1 MNTAYNAVLFD
12 FDGTVADTGCGI
24 FNGIRYALNA
34 FGMPM
39 PEEHTLRRFIGP
51 PLHDSFKEI
60 FGMDAA
66 RCAEAVK
73 IYREYYVR
81 QGMFELTVY
90 DGMRELLARLHE
102 RGTRLGIASSK
113 PEVFLRQITAH
124 LELDD
129 LFDVV
134 AGSDIQ
140 YIHSDKAGIIR
151 RAMETLAL
159 ADAERALMVGDRYF
173 DIEGAKSVGIDSV
186 GVLFGYG
193 ERDELEAAGATY
205 IAAAP
210 EEIYPL
216 AVGE

>member
-12 FDGTVADTGCGI
+12 FDGTVADTGHGI
-24 FNGIRYALNA
+24 FNGIRHALTA

-39 PEEHTLRRFIGP
+39 PEEHALRRFIGP

-73 IYREYYVR
+73 VYREYYVR
-81 QGMFELTVY
+81 QGMYELSVY
-90 DGMRELLARLHE
+90 DGMPELLARLREH
-102 RGTRLGIASSK
+102 GFRLGIASSK

-124 LELDD
+124 LELDEM
-129 LFDVV
+129 FEVV

-151 RAMETLAL
+151 RAIETLAL
-159 ADAERALMVGDRYF
+159 RDTERALMVGDRYF

-193 ERDELEAAGATY
+193 EREELEAAGATY

-210 EEIYPL
+210 GEVFGY